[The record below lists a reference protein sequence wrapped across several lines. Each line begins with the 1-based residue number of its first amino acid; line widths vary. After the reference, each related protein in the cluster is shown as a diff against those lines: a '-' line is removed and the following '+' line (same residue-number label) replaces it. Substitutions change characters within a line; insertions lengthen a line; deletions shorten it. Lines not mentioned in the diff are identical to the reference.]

1 MKKINEI
8 IKNNLLGLLI
18 VVVTF
23 GIVLLSLLIV
33 SSDKYEDEISN
44 LRVENKKLNNENKK
58 LNNENK
64 ELTNENKE
72 LNYQITEQINAIDS
86 LLENNKTECDCGVQ
100 EYEKGYIIDGYYYEL
115 KEQVGEE

>member
-1 MKKINEI
+1 MKKINEMI
-8 IKNNLLGLLI
+8 QNNLLGLLI
-18 VVVTF
+18 VVVAF

-64 ELTNENKE
+64 ELNH
-72 LNYQITEQINAIDS
+72 QITEQINAIDS
-86 LLENNKTECDCGVQ
+86 LLEGNKAESECDCGW
-100 EYEKGYIIDGYYYEL
+100 YEDFYYENA
-115 KEQVGEE
+115 EGCGAYE

>member
-1 MKKINEI
+1 MIKKLEE
-8 IKNNLLGLLI
+8 NLLGLLI
-18 VVVTF
+18 VVVAF

-44 LRVENKKLNNENKK
+44 LRVENNKLNNENKK

-64 ELTNENKE
+64 ELNH
-72 LNYQITEQINAIDS
+72 QITEQINAIDS
-86 LLENNKTECDCGVQ
+86 LLENNKTECDCGVK

>member
-1 MKKINEI
+1 MKRINEM

-18 VVVTF
+18 VVVAF

-44 LRVENKKLNNENKK
+44 LRVENKKLNYKNND

-64 ELTNENKE
+64 ELNH
-72 LNYQITEQINAIDS
+72 QITEQINAIDS
-86 LLENNKTECDCGVQ
+86 LLENNKTQCECGVQ

-115 KEQVGEE
+115 KEQVGEK

>member
-1 MKKINEI
+1 MKKINEM

-18 VVVTF
+18 VVVAF

-44 LRVENKKLNNENKK
+44 LRIENKKLNNENKK

-64 ELTNENKE
+64 ELNH
-72 LNYQITEQINAIDS
+72 QITEQINTIDS
-86 LLENNKTECDCGVQ
+86 LLEDNKAECGW
-100 EYEKGYIIDGYYYEL
+100 YEDFYYENA
-115 KEQVGEE
+115 EGCGAYE

>member
-1 MKKINEI
+1 MKKINEMI
-8 IKNNLLGLLI
+8 QNNLLGLLI

-23 GIVLLSLLIV
+23 GILLLSLLIV

-44 LRVENKKLNNENKK
+44 LRVENKKL
-58 LNNENK
+58 
-64 ELTNENKE
+64 TNENKE
-72 LNYQITEQINAIDS
+72 LNHQITEQINAIDS
-86 LLENNKTECDCGVQ
+86 LLENNKTECDCGVK

>member
-1 MKKINEI
+1 MKKINEM

-18 VVVTF
+18 VVVAF

-44 LRVENKKLNNENKK
+44 LRIENKKLNNENKK
-58 LNNENK
+58 LN
-64 ELTNENKE
+64 NENKE

-86 LLENNKTECDCGVQ
+86 LLETNKTECDCGVK

>member
-1 MKKINEI
+1 MKKINETI
-8 IKNNLLGLLI
+8 QNNLLGLLI
-18 VVVTF
+18 VVVAF

-64 ELTNENKE
+64 ELNH
-72 LNYQITEQINAIDS
+72 QITEQINAIDS
-86 LLENNKTECDCGVQ
+86 LLENKVECECDCGW
-100 EYEKGYIIDGYYYEL
+100 YEDFYYENA
-115 KEQVGEE
+115 EGCGAYE